1 MSAIGRAMLR
11 LSACVALRG
20 KTLAGENVYDSRIEA
35 VDFPDGLAVTGSIAV
50 RSEQDDGDALAHQNG
65 GPPFVPEVELVL
77 EIAMQARLGQEDGT
91 YVVGVPETD
100 DQLEM
105 SLDIMETQAEL
116 ALFRSFAT
124 AAAGF
129 RAVAKRV
136 KSKGSIRF
144 TDPKASEKYAAR
156 YVVYKIEIDDPEI
169 DIHDATATGL
179 YRLPEPFR
187 SVALAWPDAS
197 PEKAKVLALAAL
209 LVETPPPAFERT
221 VSTIPPPP
229 STQTPGTTPNPP
241 RVETWTLQQ

>member
-1 MSAIGRAMLR
+1 MSALGRAILR
-11 LSACVALRG
+11 LAACVALRG

-35 VDFPDGLAVTGSIAV
+35 VDFPDGVAIAGSIAV
-50 RSEQDDGDALAHQNG
+50 RSEQDEGDALSHQNG

-77 EIAMQARLGQEDGT
+77 EISMQARLGQDDGT

-100 DQLEM
+100 DELEM
-105 SLDIMETQAEL
+105 SLDIMETQAEI

-124 AAAGF
+124 AAVGF
-129 RAVAKRV
+129 RAVAKRA

-156 YVVYKIEIDDPEI
+156 YVVYKIEVDDPEI
-169 DIHDATATGL
+169 DIHDQVATGL
-179 YRLPEPFR
+179 ARLPEPFR
-187 SVALAWPDAS
+187 SVALAWPNGS
-197 PEKAKVLALAAL
+197 VEKAKALALAAL
-209 LVETPPPAFERT
+209 LTETPPPAFERT

-229 STQTPGTTPNPP
+229 STQTPGTTPNPS